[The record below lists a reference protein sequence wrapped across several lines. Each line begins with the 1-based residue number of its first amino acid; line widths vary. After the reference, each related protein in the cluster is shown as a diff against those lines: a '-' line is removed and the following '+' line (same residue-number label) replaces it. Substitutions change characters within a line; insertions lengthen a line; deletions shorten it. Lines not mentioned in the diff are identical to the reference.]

1 MRKSMALMV
10 QHAGQRTQRNQK
22 PAAMAAP
29 IVGENSIGI
38 RLTCRS
44 FQTATSRSAS
54 AMICGSVA
62 RCSAAVFSAA
72 LVFHLA
78 AIEAHDEPVMSP

>member
-1 MRKSMALMV
+1 
-10 QHAGQRTQRNQK
+10 
-22 PAAMAAP
+22 MAAP

-62 RCSAAVFSAA
+62 RCSAAVFLGGAAA